1 MIKEGQK
8 MFEISPEYMELELKL
23 LLATFLSGLV
33 GLERE
38 FHGRAAGLRT
48 HIMVCL
54 GSTIIM
60 ASSQTVQSLYVPQG
74 VDSVFRIDPWRIA
87 AGIVTGI
94 GFIGG
99 GTILKS
105 NDLIRGLTT
114 ATCVW
119 FIAAIGIIVGLGLYI
134 PAVMGT
140 LIGLSVLIGL
150 DPVGRMIPSV
160 KYSKISIVSNF
171 ESADLIEEK
180 CLAILKKYPIII
192 QNTSISADIKEN
204 RRTLELYIRSRKM
217 KDKHE
222 IIKEILKVR
231 NVQSVVW

>member
-1 MIKEGQK
+1 
-8 MFEISPEYMELELKL
+8 MFEIPHVYIELGAKL

-48 HIMVCL
+48 HILVCL

-60 ASSQTVQSLYVPQG
+60 ASSQTVQNLYVPQG

-119 FIAAIGIIVGLGLYI
+119 FIAAIGIIVGLGLYV
-134 PAVMGT
+134 PAIMGT
-140 LIGLSVLIGL
+140 IIALFVLIGL
-150 DPVGRMIPSV
+150 DPVGRIIPSV
-160 KYSKISIVSNF
+160 KYSKISIVSDLK
-171 ESADLIEEK
+171 SADLIEEK
-180 CLAILKKYPIII
+180 CLSILKEYPIII
-192 QNTSISADIKEN
+192 QSTSISADVKEN
-204 RRTLELYIRSRKM
+204 RRTLELNIRSRKM
-217 KDKHE
+217 KDKHT
-222 IIKEILKVR
+222 IIKKILKVE